1 MSIRERVNSDLVS
14 GVTALLVVLVLWT
27 QRDFTNPLAR
37 SLPDTILAL
46 LTVLALVLMVRGI
59 VRPQSSSPFVG
70 TKSLGLLAAVALLV
84 AWVFLVSPLGFLYS
98 GILMF
103 FVASLYMREWPVRI
117 KGLILDA
124 VVSVAVVGGVYLIF
138 TRILLVPLPPNPF

>member
-1 MSIRERVNSDLVS
+1 MSIRQRINSDLVS
-14 GVTALLVVLVLWT
+14 GGVVLLAVLVFWS

-46 LTVLALVLMVRGI
+46 LTVLALVLVVRGI
-59 VRPQSSSPFVG
+59 VQPQSSSPFTG
-70 TKSLGLLAAVALLV
+70 TKSLGLLVAVALLV

-103 FVASLYMREWPVRI
+103 FVASLYMREWPIRV

-124 VVSVAVVGGVYLIF
+124 VVSVLVVGGVYLIF
-138 TRILLVPLPPNPF
+138 TRVLLVPLSPSPF